1 LRRKGAQSLQ
11 VKPEVNKYSDQIEME
26 EMMEEMEKMCFFPF
40 FCRYQKAVLM
50 FSCKVL
56 GREHPSH
63 DQVVYT
69 GKFQI

>member
-1 LRRKGAQSLQ
+1 
-11 VKPEVNKYSDQIEME
+11 ME
-26 EMMEEMEKMCFFPF
+26 EMMEEMEEMCLFSS

-63 DQVVYT
+63 ALVVYT

>member
-1 LRRKGAQSLQ
+1 M
-11 VKPEVNKYSDQIEME
+11 EEME
-26 EMMEEMEKMCFFPF
+26 EMCVCVFFSC

-50 FSCKVL
+50 FSCKIL

-63 DQVVYT
+63 AQVVYT